1 VSKARIII
9 GKVLEKDNIDYVKAA
24 SGKEE
29 DLVLELSCSLT
40 QGNYIAFLQI
50 DWVDP
55 QQISSF
61 VVSAFSD

>member
-1 VSKARIII
+1 
-9 GKVLEKDNIDYVKAA
+9 LEKDNIDYIKAT

-29 DLVLELSCSLT
+29 DLILELASLT

-55 QQISSF
+55 Q
-61 VVSAFSD
+61 